1 MQTLSDVA
9 LDILVWRRKDLA
21 GGAYSVTD
29 VRRHSAEG
37 VKLDLYTER
46 IDAAQFTDSLECVK
60 VALGLAGGVWVGLE
74 RDAEKYIEV
83 LAIRLE

>member
-21 GGAYSVTD
+21 KGAYSVTEA
-29 VRRHSAEG
+29 RRHQSG
-37 VKLDLYTER
+37 RVKLDLYTER